1 MIHGVT
7 PTKIYPVI
15 NKDRHKAANRSYNM
29 IVIEDADG
37 DLQHL
42 LLSDTD
48 LLRCVERAKQNKED
62 IPKYTLRLCCGT
74 SGYILS
80 LAVSLGVGIIV
91 GYFLRT

>member
-48 LLRCVERAKQNKED
+48 LLRCAERAKQNKED

-80 LAVSLGVGIIV
+80 CFVSLMFGGFL
-91 GYFLRT
+91 GYFLGK

>member
-29 IVIEDADG
+29 IVIEDAD
-37 DLQHL
+37 DILTNL

-48 LLRCVERAKQNKED
+48 LLRCAERAKQNKED

-80 LAVSLGVGIIV
+80 CFVSLGFGAFVGF
-91 GYFLRT
+91 FLGK